1 MARIKKTRV
10 MSVREIIV
18 WGINNDWTNAEIVAL
33 ALKRHPHST
42 LTAATVNY
50 TRNQIRRGNKAIKS
64 DRATRRG
71 R

>member
-1 MARIKKTRV
+1 MARIKKTRI

-18 WGINNDWTNAEIVAL
+18 WGINNEWTNSEIL
-33 ALKRHPHST
+33 ELCLKKHPHST
-42 LTAATVNY
+42 ITAATVNY
-50 TRNQIRRGNKAIKS
+50 TRNQIRRKDKSIKS

>member
-1 MARIKKTRV
+1 MPRIKKTRI

-18 WGINNDWTNAEIVAL
+18 FGIHNDWTNSEIVAH

-50 TRNQIRRGNKAIKS
+50 TRNQIRRKDKRIKS

>member
-1 MARIKKTRV
+1 MPRIKKTRI

-18 WGINNDWTNAEIVAL
+18 WGINQEWSNAEIVAL
-33 ALKRHPHST
+33 AKKKHPHST

-50 TRNQIRRGNKAIKS
+50 TRNQLKRSKK
-64 DRATRRG
+64 RG